1 MRDDAALQRR
11 TMIVLAITQVVG
23 TVGVGIAPSIGVLL
37 AGEVT
42 QNEAWAGL
50 ARTASTLG
58 AALIGLPL
66 GSLAARR
73 GRRVALASGWWLAA
87 FGAALLVASAQWS
100 EPITLFAGLLAIGA
114 GSAASLQ
121 SRVAATDLADP
132 RHRGRSLALI
142 VWVGT
147 IGSVLGPNLGA
158 PGAVVGRATGLT
170 TFAAA
175 FLIAAVCL
183 ALAGA
188 LVFALLRPDPLLRRQ
203 TTGTAT
209 AGGRPRGP
217 RFGAVFAEIRRNP
230 SARLAV
236 IAIVTAQIVMVAVM
250 TMTPVHIAHEGGSIN
265 IIGITISL
273 HILGM
278 YALSPVVGIAADRLG
293 ARSAIAIGVVLFAC
307 SLGIGAWR
315 PHDMSWVMASLILLG
330 LGWSFVNVAGSALF
344 SAAVSDATRASSQGG
359 IDALSNLCGA
369 AAAFAAGPL
378 LVISSFSTL
387 SLIAAA
393 VLAPLTVLLVI
404 AARRG
409 RGAGRTSP
417 STRRTEP
424 S

>member
-121 SRVAATDLADP
+121 SRFAATDLADP

-293 ARSAIAIGVVLFAC
+293 AC

>member
-121 SRVAATDLADP
+121 SRFAATDLADP

-147 IGSVLGPNLGA
+147 IGSVLGPNLGCDRIRCCA
-158 PGAVVGRATGLT
+158 GR
-170 TFAAA
+170 
-175 FLIAAVCL
+175 
-183 ALAGA
+183 
-188 LVFALLRPDPLLRRQ
+188 RPERRLQ
-203 TTGTAT
+203 
-209 AGGRPRGP
+209 
-217 RFGAVFAEIRRNP
+217 
-230 SARLAV
+230 
-236 IAIVTAQIVMVAVM
+236 
-250 TMTPVHIAHEGGSIN
+250 
-265 IIGITISL
+265 
-273 HILGM
+273 
-278 YALSPVVGIAADRLG
+278 
-293 ARSAIAIGVVLFAC
+293 
-307 SLGIGAWR
+307 
-315 PHDMSWVMASLILLG
+315 
-330 LGWSFVNVAGSALF
+330 
-344 SAAVSDATRASSQGG
+344 
-359 IDALSNLCGA
+359 
-369 AAAFAAGPL
+369 AAGP
-378 LVISSFSTL
+378 VGRVSGPCSRRSAATHQPAWPSSRS
-387 SLIAAA
+387 
-393 VLAPLTVLLVI
+393 
-404 AARRG
+404 
-409 RGAGRTSP
+409 
-417 STRRTEP
+417 
-424 S
+424 